1 MTERSKG
8 PRGRGQDKRTSAPKR
23 SSDRSEKGQGSER
36 SGHPDERGPR
46 GETDDDRWK
55 KRSGV
60 GHPGARSEGS
70 KNDRSKMRHRSGQT
84 VSPKAK
90 HAQKSALRAVRV
102 NAGPAPVVEKKDQKD
117 HLHELAKGHLH
128 QEGPARVK
136 LPVVVVAH
144 ARPPERKMANIA
156 NAQLQRNSVRI
167 DHAPPVM
174 HVPPAEA

>member
-1 MTERSKG
+1 VEEARINALQHQKEAQIVLKKGKEANVPDIRMNAALAARPTMTAGK
-8 PRGRGQDKRTSAPKR
+8 SAVELVIQVREAKVLR
-23 SSDRSEKGQGSER
+23 MTVVMIAV
-36 SGHPDERGPR
+36 PDQVVEA
-46 GETDDDRWK
+46 K
-55 KRSGV
+55 
-60 GHPGARSEGS
+60 
-70 KNDRSKMRHRSGQT
+70 T